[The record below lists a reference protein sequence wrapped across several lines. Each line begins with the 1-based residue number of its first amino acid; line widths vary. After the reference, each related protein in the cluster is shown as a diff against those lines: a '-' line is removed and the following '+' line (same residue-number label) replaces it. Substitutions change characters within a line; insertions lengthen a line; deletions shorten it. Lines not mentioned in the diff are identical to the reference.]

1 MYFSF
6 VKYFPIIPKKS
17 NHWNRKPTREFFYVE
32 DAAEGI
38 ILATEKYNKPE
49 PVNLGSGGEIS
60 IKDLTELVCE
70 NCIKLEERKRELQI
84 GVFKEVVAVENK
96 MEDSIREMT
105 NSLSLSKGTFNKQFF
120 LDEIKKRAEV
130 LKKSIEL
137 VEKIEATNEEKFIDE
152 YRKLFEN
159 MKKENS

>member
-1 MYFSF
+1 MPQNDENKLILELKPCSRCGNPFM
-6 VKYFPIIPKKS
+6 VKI
-17 NHWNRKPTREFFYVE
+17 
-32 DAAEGI
+32 G
-38 ILATEKYNKPE
+38 L
-49 PVNLGSGGEIS
+49 
-60 IKDLTELVCE
+60 DLTELVCE

-84 GVFKEVVAVENK
+84 GVFKEVVKVENK
-96 MEDSIREMT
+96 MEDSIKEMT